1 MPTIVSH
8 QIPSAFKERGF
19 AILQTM
25 AAPKQK
31 ACNHLECVADKPD
44 SWLTWPN
51 LVTVVRTLATVIL
64 VSIGVWKG
72 SELLLFVGLGVYWLG
87 DMADGALA
95 RLLGQETRTG
105 AVFDILSDRLCVAL
119 FYVSYAGFHH
129 DMIVPIG
136 IFLFNFMLV
145 DNQLSLAFLKW
156 PIMSPN
162 YFYAV
167 DKLIYKLN
175 WSPLAKSTNTS
186 LFLFTVVLTH
196 LWWLAALIALFF
208 LALKLYSTV
217 LVARLKVPTHS
228 STCIY
233 TD

>member
-1 MPTIVSH
+1 
-8 QIPSAFKERGF
+8 
-19 AILQTM
+19 M
-25 AAPKQK
+25 ASLKPKPCQ
-31 ACNHLECVADKPD
+31 HVECVADKPD
-44 SWLTWPN
+44 GWLTWPN
-51 LVTVVRTLATVIL
+51 LMTVLRTLATVVF
-64 VSIGVWKG
+64 VSLGVWKH
-72 SELLLFVGLGVYWLG
+72 SELLLFIGLAAYWLG
-87 DMADGALA
+87 DMADGGLA
-95 RLLGQETRTG
+95 RLLKQETRTG

-156 PIMSPN
+156 PVMSPN

-167 DKLIYKLN
+167 DKLVYKLN

-186 LFLFTVVLTH
+186 LFLITVVLTH

-217 LVARLKVPTHS
+217 LVGRLPVPTTS
-228 STCIY
+228 RTCMY
-233 TD
+233 AR